1 MPNSPNPSRWT
12 KAFSQFCSQ
21 LIRNSE
27 HTYHKMNEDFIKFT
41 TIYFIKF
48 TTIYFSW
55 TPYNIQIQNPKLMAN
70 LSQFDNINL
79 N

>member
-1 MPNSPNPSRWT
+1 
-12 KAFSQFCSQ
+12 
-21 LIRNSE
+21 
-27 HTYHKMNEDFIKFT
+27 MNED
-41 TIYFIKF
+41 FIKF